1 MVKAYTNRVSFEG
14 NVIFSSVL
22 ASYTSRKGP
31 IQKAAFKDI
40 RLAHDDAE

>member
-1 MVKAYTNRVSFEG
+1 MVKACANEVSFEG
-14 NVIFSSVL
+14 NVIFSNVL
-22 ASYTSRKGP
+22 TSYTSRKGP